1 MKNLANRVWEGFL
14 TYALKF
20 GVVGILGMI
29 LDVGIFNLLLVGT
42 FGTGHF
48 YSTAIGAKLISTTIA
63 IVFNWI
69 GNRYWTFRENRR
81 SRVWLEL
88 IEYAIVSVGGLAI
101 AEACIWFTHHVLGQT
116 SLLATNIAA
125 NVVGLVLG
133 TAFRFVLYRY
143 WVYGTGR
150 SDGLQNVQA
159 AAEAAELDAVTEDA
173 LVKS

>member
-1 MKNLANRVWEGFL
+1 MKNLASRVWEGFL

-20 GVVGILGMI
+20 GVVGILGMV

-48 YSTAIGAKLISTTIA
+48 YSTAIGAKLISTTVA
-63 IVFNWI
+63 IIFNWV

-88 IEYAIVSVGGLAI
+88 LEYSVVSIGGLAI
-101 AEACIWFTHHVLGQT
+101 AEGCIWFTHHVLGMT

-125 NVVGLVLG
+125 NVVGLALG

-143 WVYGTGR
+143 WVYGTNR
-150 SDGLQNVQA
+150 SDGLANLQA
-159 AAEAAELDAVTEDA
+159 AASASAVEREEA

>member
-1 MKNLANRVWEGFL
+1 MKSLATRLWDGFL

-48 YSTAIGAKLISTTIA
+48 FSTAIGAKLISTSVA
-63 IVFNWI
+63 IIFNWV

-88 IEYAIVSVGGLAI
+88 LEYSIVSLGGLAI
-101 AEACIWFTHHVLGQT
+101 AEGCIWFTHHVLGMT

-125 NVVGLVLG
+125 NVVGLALG

-143 WVYGTGR
+143 WVYGTQR
-150 SDGLQNVQA
+150 SDGLQNVTA
-159 AAEAAELDAVTEDA
+159 AADERESV